1 MKTNDDIIQNLK
13 QKQFD
18 SARYACIE
26 RLKANPLDIQAWT
39 FLGQAMVGLR
49 RGRMAELCFRR
60 ALLFNPYAPWE
71 SDALRDAHAV
81 SQGREDRQVLG
92 LLQVPHVPVSACV
105 LTRDNEHT
113 IAKCLS
119 ALQGAVDEIIVVDTG
134 STDNTVSIVQSF
146 GVSVHSLLW
155 QDDFSKARN
164 YALSLAHHD
173 WIFSVDSDEIL
184 YPDDRDLVRT
194 AAALF
199 EDGVAL
205 IFALQMNQNGES
217 LSPYPVPRLFSRRY
231 FEWKRP
237 IHEAPEV
244 LASAGVQTPTGL
256 PLRIRLMH
264 SGYDPAKVNLPG
276 KMERNIALLKRAI
289 HEDASDFTSLYY
301 LGRELSINHRYTEAI
316 PHLMNAYQLGR
327 GVADAPLL
335 PLIGSQLA
343 YCYTLTNHVDE
354 ALDVLKRVTTD
365 CPEHPD
371 AWFSYGVLLSSTKD
385 NADEARA
392 SILRAKELATQYSGT
407 LPFDLEIAKWKADQ
421 ALRQL

>member
-1 MKTNDDIIQNLK
+1 
-13 QKQFD
+13 
-18 SARYACIE
+18 
-26 RLKANPLDIQAWT
+26 
-39 FLGQAMVGLR
+39 
-49 RGRMAELCFRR
+49 MAELCFRR

-81 SQGREDRQVLG
+81 SEGRDDTQVLK

-105 LTRDNEHT
+105 LTRDNENT
-113 IAKCLS
+113 IAECLA

-134 STDNTVSIVQSF
+134 SRDNTVSIVQSF
-146 GVSVHSLLW
+146 GISVHFFPW

-184 YPDDRDLVRT
+184 YPEDKVSVRT

-199 EDGVAL
+199 QESVAL
-205 IFALQMNQNGES
+205 IFALQMNQNGGS
-217 LSPYPVPRLFSRRY
+217 LSPYPVPRLFSRQY
-231 FEWKRP
+231 FEWKRQ
-237 IHEAPEV
+237 IHEAPQV
-244 LASAGVQTPTGL
+244 LASTGVQKPMGL
-256 PLRIRLMH
+256 SVRIRLMH
-264 SGYDPAKVNLPG
+264 SGYDPNQVNLPG
-276 KMERNIALLKRAI
+276 KMERNIALLQRVI

-301 LGRELSINHRYTEAI
+301 HGRELSINHRYTEAI
-316 PHLMNAYQLGR
+316 PHLMKAYQLGR
-327 GVADAPLL
+327 GATDAPLL

-354 ALDVLKRVTTD
+354 ALEVLRRVTMD

-371 AWFSYGVLLSSTKD
+371 AWFSYGALLLGAKRNT
-385 NADEARA
+385 DEAGA
-392 SILRAKELATQYSGT
+392 SILHAKKLAATYTGT
-407 LPFDLEIAKWKADQ
+407 LPFDHDIAKWKADQ

>member
-13 QKQFD
+13 HKQFD
-18 SARYACIE
+18 SARYACVE
-26 RLKANPLDIQAWT
+26 RLKGDPLDVQAWT

-81 SQGREDRQVLG
+81 SPGRDDRQVLG

-105 LTRDNEHT
+105 LTRDNENT
-113 IAKCLS
+113 IAECLY

-134 STDNTVSIVQSF
+134 SSDNTVSIVQSV
-146 GVSVHSLLW
+146 GVTVRSLPW
-155 QDDFSKARN
+155 QEDFAKARN
-164 YALSLAHHD
+164 YALSLTNYD
-173 WIFSVDSDEIL
+173 WIFSVDSDEML
-184 YPDDRDLVRT
+184 YPADTESVRT

-199 EDGVAL
+199 QDRVAL
-205 IFALQMNQNGES
+205 IFVLQMNQNGES
-217 LSPYPVPRLFSRRY
+217 LSPYPVPRLFSKRY

-237 IHEAPEV
+237 IHEAPQV
-244 LASAGVQTPTGL
+244 RASMGVQTPTGL
-256 PLRIRLMH
+256 SLRIRLMH
-264 SGYDPAKVNLPG
+264 SGYDPTKVNLPG
-276 KMERNIALLKRAI
+276 KMERNIALLQRAI
-289 HEDASDFTSLYY
+289 HEDTSDFTSLYY

-316 PHLMNAYQLGR
+316 PHLVKAYQLGR
-327 GVADAPLL
+327 QAADAPLL

-343 YCYTLTNHVDE
+343 YCYTLTNRVDE
-354 ALDVLKRVTTD
+354 ALEVLKHVKTD

-371 AWFSYGVLLSSTKD
+371 AWFSYGVLLLRAKR

-392 SILRAKELATQYSGT
+392 SISHAKELANLYSGT
-407 LPFDLEIAKWKADQ
+407 LPFDHEIAKWKADQ
-421 ALRQL
+421 ALRQ